1 MSTLHQETVG
11 TLASTSKLMHRGNT
25 PLTPTQ
31 LLLQVPTQLMECI
44 LGQPQAVQYVS
55 QVHLEKLAIFVEVP
69 RHAWKVSRLR
79 FGVSL
84 PHVLRAVL
92 CPNQWLRA
100 IRAGSLKVR
109 CPIRSKLPHDETI
122 RREGRSTPTV
132 LLHMK
137 TPTDA
142 GG

>member
-1 MSTLHQETVG
+1 
-11 TLASTSKLMHRGNT
+11 
-25 PLTPTQ
+25 
-31 LLLQVPTQLMECI
+31 MECI

-79 FGVSL
+79 FRVSL
-84 PHVLRAVL
+84 PHVLRALL

-100 IRAGSLKVR
+100 IRACSLKVR
-109 CPIRSKLPHDETI
+109 CPICSKLPHDETM
-122 RREGRSTPTV
+122 RWKGRSTPTV